1 VPDLDTVRSVFRGCL
16 LGGAVGDALGG
27 GIEFLSLAQIRR
39 QFGPDGVTGYVSAYG
54 RTGAITDD
62 TQLTLFTA
70 EGLIRAALA
79 ADDESPAGAP
89 AAIWRAYQRWL
100 VTQDSGAAANGP
112 ARPAADGWL
121 LGQEFLHHQRSPGM
135 TCLSALRAGRPGTCR
150 NPPNASKG
158 CGGVMRVAPVG
169 LVAADPFELGCQA
182 AALTHGH
189 PSGYLAAG
197 AFALLVSEAADGRG
211 LPGATDLAI
220 RRLRRAE
227 GSGEVAAALGRS
239 VRLAAERPGDPSA
252 LALLGEG
259 WVAEEA
265 LAIAVYCALSAPDTG
280 SGPAFRAAVL
290 LAANHDG
297 DSDSTAAICGNL
309 LGAAAGAGIID
320 ADLLSRLE
328 GRDVIERVA
337 DDLCDVFVAGTQ
349 PAGHRYPPG

>member
-1 VPDLDTVRSVFRGCL
+1 VPELDIVRSRFRGCL

-39 QFGPDGVTGYVSAYG
+39 QFGADGVTGYVSAYG

-89 AAIWRAYQRWL
+89 ATIWRAYQRWL
-100 VTQDSGAAANGP
+100 TTQDGDPAAHG
-112 ARPAADGWL
+112 RGRAADGWL
-121 LGQEFLHHQRSPGM
+121 LGQEFLHHQRSPGT
-135 TCLSALRAGRPGTCR
+135 TCLTALRTGRPGTCR
-150 NPPNASKG
+150 NPPNDSKG

-197 AFALLVSEAADGRG
+197 AFALLVSEVADGHDLR
-211 LPGATDLAI
+211 GATDLAI
-220 RRLRRAE
+220 RRLRRVA
-227 GSGEVAAALGRS
+227 GSGEVSAALRDA
-239 VRLAAERPGDPSA
+239 VRLAADRPGDPQTVA
-252 LALLGEG
+252 RLGGG
-259 WVAEEA
+259 WIAEEA
-265 LAIAVYCALSAPDTG
+265 LAIAVYCALSVPETAKPA
-280 SGPAFRAAVL
+280 AFRAAVL

-309 LGAAAGAGIID
+309 LGAAAGSSVID
-320 ADLLSRLE
+320 ADLLAGLE
-328 GRDVIERVA
+328 GRDIIERVA
-337 DDLCDVFVAGTQ
+337 DDLCDVFVGGT
-349 PAGHRYPPG
+349 PPPGHRYPPG